1 MPRMVLTDIV
11 LKTVKPLPKQMQYW
25 DALFPTFGIRVNP
38 RGTKTFNVML
48 GKDRRLIKIGRYPD
62 ICLAAARKRA
72 HEIIDDHDPKA
83 LTFSAAR
90 DLFFAQH
97 LDTLKATTA
106 HGQKAIM
113 RRFPFSKRIGAL
125 TLNDV
130 NRVLH
135 DLPRGSA
142 RCSFNVI
149 RTFFNWCVANDY
161 LESSPLKKSP
171 YKPHHRD
178 RLLTDDELRAIWRET
193 HKHTTFGAI
202 ARVLI
207 LTGQRLNQVS
217 SLETAWLRSDTIVF
231 PSCIMKSNS
240 QHTIPLTET
249 VRAQLPPSSPKSTRR
264 FVFPMQRG
272 DKPFNNFSNS
282 MAAFRTALPDVAHFT
297 LHDFRRYFS
306 STMARVGTPIDI
318 TEAILDHRS
327 GSRSQIQRVYDR
339 YDRLPH
345 MRSAL
350 KRYENFVFSIV
361 EQA

>member
-1 MPRMVLTDIV
+1 
-11 LKTVKPLPKQMQYW
+11 
-25 DALFPTFGIRVNP
+25 
-38 RGTKTFNVML
+38 ML

-161 LESSPLKKSP
+161 LESSPLKKS
-171 YKPHHRD
+171 RTS
-178 RLLTDDELRAIWRET
+178 LTIGTDYLPMMSCGLS
-193 HKHTTFGAI
+193 GA
-202 ARVLI
+202 RRTSTPLSV
-207 LTGQRLNQVS
+207 R
-217 SLETAWLRSDTIVF
+217 SLA
-231 PSCIMKSNS
+231 C
-240 QHTIPLTET
+240 
-249 VRAQLPPSSPKSTRR
+249 
-264 FVFPMQRG
+264 
-272 DKPFNNFSNS
+272 
-282 MAAFRTALPDVAHFT
+282 
-297 LHDFRRYFS
+297 
-306 STMARVGTPIDI
+306 
-318 TEAILDHRS
+318 
-327 GSRSQIQRVYDR
+327 
-339 YDRLPH
+339 
-345 MRSAL
+345 
-350 KRYENFVFSIV
+350 
-361 EQA
+361 